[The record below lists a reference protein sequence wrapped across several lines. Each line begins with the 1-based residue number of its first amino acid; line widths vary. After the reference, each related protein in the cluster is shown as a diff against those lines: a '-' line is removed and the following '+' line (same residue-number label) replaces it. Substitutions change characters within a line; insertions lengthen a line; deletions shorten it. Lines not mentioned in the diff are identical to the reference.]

1 MSEELLVSRVK
12 AALDVAPADPALRAR
27 VIQSLPLDRRMSR
40 APRWLAPAI
49 AALLAIAVVA
59 GLVWV
64 NPFATVPGRSLPQV
78 LLNGC
83 ELPVWGFGPYG
94 ANSPSSYY
102 FGFLDLST
110 GTFTPA
116 PSTISRPSLS
126 ALTVGP
132 NEPAISYDR
141 AAGAWVPVQ
150 SRWIAPDGM
159 SYVYLAGSDVH
170 IRSLPSQADRV
181 LFSGT
186 SLSPVPGLNLD
197 WGPFLLGWSGG
208 LIYYT
213 TRRATS
219 SDLWSID
226 PATGKRHQ
234 VAPVPSGAEWWFA
247 GPDAIW
253 GSTYYTG
260 TIARYDTKTHAV
272 SSWSLDGL
280 VEIIGVD
287 SSGSP
292 IILLGDF
299 MAESGQIAIMHGNGS
314 ASLLDSTS
322 PVFKQTAFTVVA
334 DGDRIW
340 FSATGQRLW
349 VYSPDT
355 GLLLLVESANASLPN
370 GLVVAGGCVSK
381 AEVSPQSP
389 VAP

>member
-1 MSEELLVSRVK
+1 MSEELLISRLK
-12 AALDVAPADPALRAR
+12 AALNVAPADPALRAR
-27 VIQSLPLDRRMSR
+27 VIQSLPLNRRQAR
-40 APRWLAPAI
+40 APVRSFVPAV
-49 AALLAIAVVA
+49 AAVIAIAVVA
-59 GLVWV
+59 GLVLAK
-64 NPFATVPGRSLPQV
+64 PFATVPGRNLPQV
-78 LLNGC
+78 PLNGC
-83 ELPVWGFGPYG
+83 QLPVWGFGPYG
-94 ANSPSSYY
+94 TPRTYHV
-102 FGFLDLST
+102 GFLDVST

-116 PSTISRPSLS
+116 PSTITFPSPTL
-126 ALTVGP
+126 LTEGTT

-141 AAGAWVPVQ
+141 AAGVWVPVQ

-159 SYVYLAGSDVH
+159 SYVYLAGSDIH
-170 IRSLPSQADRV
+170 IRYLPSQADRV

-186 SLSPVPGLNLD
+186 SLSPVPGRDVD

-213 TRRATS
+213 TRRETS
-219 SDLWSID
+219 SDLWTID
-226 PATGKRHQ
+226 PATGNRHQ
-234 VAPVPSGAEWWFA
+234 VAPMPSGPEWWYA

-260 TIARYDTKTHAV
+260 TIGRYDTKTHDI
-272 SSWSLDGL
+272 SSWSVDGL

-314 ASLLDSTS
+314 ASLLDPPSD
-322 PVFKQTAFTVVA
+322 VFKQTHPNVVP
-334 DGDRIW
+334 DGDTIW

-349 VYSPDT
+349 VYSPGT
-355 GLLLLVESANASLPN
+355 GLLFLNQSANKSVPD

-381 AEVSPQSP
+381 ADAGAQSP
-389 VAP
+389 AAP